1 MRTWTYRT
9 LGTLL
14 VAAFVFVW
22 STAWF
27 GWFARP
33 GAVTL
38 AQRNA
43 VRSHSARI
51 GSRYLGGGPHF
62 GK

>member
-1 MRTWTYRT
+1 MTTPTYRILT
-9 LGTLL
+9 VLL
-14 VAAFVFVW
+14 VAGFVL
-22 STAWF
+22 AWAAAWL

-43 VRSHSARI
+43 VRSHSVRI
-51 GSRYLGGGPHF
+51 GSRYMGGGPHF